1 MIFAAVSMAVSLC
14 QKNRVAHAHRIAP
27 RGREPRR
34 WNRFLRAR
42 ERIVCRCPPNRNVD
56 VDRLDFVKRYFH
68 FPSNVDRNKKSKFHR

>member
-1 MIFAAVSMAVSLC
+1 MAVSLC

-34 WNRFLRAR
+34 WSRFLRAR

-56 VDRLDFVKRYFH
+56 VDRLDFVKRSFFNFH

>member
-34 WNRFLRAR
+34 WSRFLRAR

-56 VDRLDFVKRYFH
+56 VDRLDFIKRYFY
-68 FPSNVDRNKKSKFHR
+68 FPSNVDCNKKSKFHR